1 MTTLT
6 TSLLS
11 DTLSA
16 TIPKLKAEGDNWAIF
31 FIQFMVAVKAKGF
44 WGHFDGSTLK
54 PTLSNGDSFETKCGK
69 TMGGSGEGVYTK
81 GSLHAN

>member
-16 TIPKLKAEGDNWAIF
+16 AVPKLKAKGENWVIF
-31 FIQFMVAVKAKGF
+31 FIRFMDAIEAKGF
-44 WGHFDGSTLK
+44 WGHFDGSTLE
-54 PTLSNGDSFETKCGK
+54 PTLSSTPTEDEIKAKN
-69 TMGGSGEGVYTK
+69 
-81 GSLHAN
+81 